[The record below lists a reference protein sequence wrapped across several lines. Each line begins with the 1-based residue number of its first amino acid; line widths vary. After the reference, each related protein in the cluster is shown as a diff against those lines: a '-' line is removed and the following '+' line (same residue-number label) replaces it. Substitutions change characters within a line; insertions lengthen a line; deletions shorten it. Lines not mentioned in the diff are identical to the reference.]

1 MKGSIKIVLGIGI
14 LLVAAALAGV
24 TFEQVG
30 RKRDRTRFP
39 QVGQSFRLG
48 ERIFNL
54 YCSGDG
60 TPTVVFDSSA
70 HTAGY
75 RWVALQPRI
84 AAFTRACW
92 YDRAGYGW
100 SDAGPA
106 PRTFGAVSNDLH
118 ALLRIATIRPPY
130 ILVGEGLAGF
140 HVRVY
145 TGLFPG
151 EVAGAVLVDS
161 NELGPVA
168 DEEGSKGPLGRLS
181 PKVKALTCT
190 LILPGVV
197 RLGLQRLFSNGRSQ
211 PPITTTSLSAD
222 QQTELIFL
230 SNTPV
235 AQLGGEGCTLDQS
248 LAQVRAAG
256 TLGGLPLV
264 VITSTNPGSAFS
276 PEGQPH
282 LVALSSAGRQV
293 LVNSRDAMSNAIT
306 QAIRDMVTS
315 ARQDSGR

>member
-1 MKGSIKIVLGIGI
+1 MKGSTKTVLGIGI
-14 LLVAAALAGV
+14 LLVTAAGAGV
-24 TFEQVG
+24 SYEQVG
-30 RKRDRTRFP
+30 RWRDRTRFP

-48 ERIFNL
+48 ERTFNM
-54 YCSGDG
+54 YCSGNG

-75 RWVALQPRI
+75 RWVALQPRV
-84 AAFTRACW
+84 ALFTRACW

-106 PRTFGAVSNDLH
+106 PRTFGAVSKDLH
-118 ALLRIATIRPPY
+118 ALLRVAAIQPPY

-145 TGLFPG
+145 TALFPG
-151 EVAGAVLVDS
+151 EVAGAVLVES
-161 NELGPVA
+161 NELAPA
-168 DEEGSKGPLGRLS
+168 TNEKGSKGPLGRLS
-181 PKVKALTCT
+181 PKIKTLACT
-190 LILPGVV
+190 LVLPSIV
-197 RLGLQRLFSNGRSQ
+197 RLGLQRLLSNGRDQ
-211 PPITTTSLSAD
+211 LPITTTSLSSD

-235 AQLGGEGCTLDQS
+235 AQLGGEGCTLDES
-248 LAQVRAAG
+248 LAEVRTAD
-256 TLGGLPLV
+256 TLGSRPLV
-264 VITSTNPGSAFS
+264 VITSTNSGSAFGAL
-276 PEGQPH
+276 GQPN

-306 QAIRDMVTS
+306 RAIRDVVNS
-315 ARQDSGR
+315 VRQDSGH